1 MTGESDR
8 TAGGKGN
15 EVKLQPLVAALG
27 LALPWSVACASES
40 LQRLGDFLQYAL
52 PATGLAATAVRGDG
66 DGTVQWFWSG
76 ATTLTF
82 VGLGKSFG
90 DKARPDGTST
100 TSYPSGHAAWAF
112 WGASFLDS
120 RYGHQWGL
128 PAYALAAVA
137 AYSRIEA
144 DKHYPDDVLAG
155 ASIALLSNFFWVRPL
170 ARDVVIEPFAGKG
183 GATGF
188 AVRFFDAPVRALEH
202 NGRALGDTPWRF
214 SYQVSSTSTRRN
226 VVAAPSASGSQI
238 DVAAL
243 TAPANPTIASSVL
256 LSRVDGRDELSLLV
270 APFGT
275 GAVAPLAAP
284 VEFGG
289 LAFSAQATDV
299 DYRLYDYRFRYRRS
313 FAPHESVTVRLGAAL
328 QVVRIS
334 VELSQPGA
342 DSDVSDWSV
351 LPLLHANG
359 EWRLARDWLLALSG
373 EGMALGSSRFAEAD
387 FRVQY
392 RFSDGWNASLGI
404 TERWSTTD
412 ASKLYNDVR
421 QRAPYLAVEHRW

>member
-1 MTGESDR
+1 M
-8 TAGGKGN
+8 KGRCCA
-15 EVKLQPLVAALG
+15 AALG
-27 LALPWSVACASES
+27 CAALPLSVACASES
-40 LQRLGDFLQYAL
+40 LQRVGDFLQYAL
-52 PATGLAATAVRGDG
+52 PATGLAATAVYR
-66 DGTVQWFWSG
+66 DGTGAAQWFWSG

-82 VGLGKSFG
+82 VGVGKTFG
-90 DKARPDGTST
+90 DKTRPDQTSA
-100 TSYPSGHAAWAF
+100 TSYPSGHTAWAF

-120 RYGHQWGL
+120 RYGPVWGV
-128 PAYALAAVA
+128 PAYALAALT

-170 ARDVVIEPFAGKG
+170 ARDITIEPLSTTS
-183 GATGF
+183 GATGL
-188 AVRFFDAPVRALEH
+188 AVRFFDAPVRTLEH
-202 NGRALGDTPWRF
+202 NGRTLGHTPWRF

-226 VVAAPSASGSQI
+226 VVAAPSASGSRI

-243 TAPANPTIASSVL
+243 TSPADPTIASSFL
-256 LSRVDGRDELSLLV
+256 FSRVDGRHELSLLV

-275 GAVAPLAAP
+275 GAVSPLAGP

-289 LAFSAQATDV
+289 RAFSAQATDV
-299 DYRLYDYRFRYRRS
+299 DYRFYDYRFRYRAS

-328 QVVRIS
+328 QAARTS
-334 VELSQPGA
+334 VELSQQGA
-342 DSDVSDWSV
+342 RSDVSAWSV

-359 EWRLARDWLLALSG
+359 EWRVARDWLLALSG
-373 EGMALGSSRFAEAD
+373 EGMALGSRRFAEAD

-404 TERWSTTD
+404 TERRSTTD
-412 ASKLYNDVR
+412 DSALYNDVR

>member
-1 MTGESDR
+1 MRGR
-8 TAGGKGN
+8 CWALAAGC
-15 EVKLQPLVAALG
+15 VLPL
-27 LALPWSVACASES
+27 SVACASES

-52 PATGLAATAVRGDG
+52 PATGLAATAVSGDG
-66 DGTVQWFWSG
+66 EGAAQWSWSG

-82 VGLGKSFG
+82 VGLGKAFG
-90 DKARPDGTST
+90 EKTRPDQTSE

-120 RYGHQWGL
+120 RYGHAWGV
-128 PAYALAAVA
+128 PAYALAALT

-170 ARDVVIEPFAGKG
+170 ARDIVVEPLAGKG

-202 NGRALGDTPWRF
+202 NGRPLGDTPWRF

-226 VVAAPSASGSQI
+226 VVAAPSASGSRI

-243 TAPANPTIASSVL
+243 TSPADPTIASSFL
-256 LSRVDGRDELSLLV
+256 FSRVDGRHELSLLV

-275 GAVAPLAAP
+275 GAIAPLAAP

-289 LAFSAQATDV
+289 RAFSAQATDV
-299 DYRLYDYRFRYRRS
+299 DYRFYDYRFRYRAS
-313 FAPHESVTVRLGAAL
+313 FAPHASVTVRLGAAL
-328 QVVRIS
+328 QVARTS
-334 VELSQPGA
+334 VDLSQPGA
-342 DSDVSDWSV
+342 RDGVSVWSV

-359 EWRLARDWLLALSG
+359 EWRVARDWLLALSG
-373 EGMALGSSRFAEAD
+373 EGMALGSRRFAEAD
-387 FRVQY
+387 LRVQY

-404 TERWSTTD
+404 AERRSTTD
-412 ASKLYNDVR
+412 PSALYNDVR